1 MDVKRRKRE
10 MVASQGTLQRPSARQ
25 VSGWAALM
33 VMGFVVGLIVAY
45 AIAVG
50 PLAQQSPN
58 TGAPAAQD
66 AGQTALDRYQHT
78 ASNLAAAVQRHDWQS
93 IARFK
98 SQLETQI
105 DAAAIQAIYAERS
118 RLLGNLTAAEQ
129 RGDVRLA
136 LAFRQRID
144 DLCPAANVSGA
155 PAFCQ

>member
-1 MDVKRRKRE
+1 
-10 MVASQGTLQRPSARQ
+10 MVASQTLQRPSARQ

-33 VMGFVVGLIVAY
+33 VMGFVVGLVVAY

-50 PLAQQSPN
+50 PLAQS
-58 TGAPAAQD
+58 TGAGSPVVPNAPS
-66 AGQTALDRYQHT
+66 QTALDRYQHT

-105 DAAAIQAIYAERS
+105 DTQAIQAIYAERS
-118 RLLGNLTAAEQ
+118 RLLANLTAAEQ
-129 RGDVRLA
+129 RGDMQLA
-136 LAFRQRID
+136 LAFRQRLE
-144 DLCPAANVSGA
+144 DLCPAANIRGA

>member
-1 MDVKRRKRE
+1 
-10 MVASQGTLQRPSARQ
+10 MVASQQTLQRPSARQ

-33 VMGFVVGLIVAY
+33 VMGFGVGLVVAY

-50 PLAQQSPN
+50 PLAQSPG

-78 ASNLAAAVQRHDWQS
+78 ASNLAVAVQRHDWQS

-105 DAAAIQAIYAERS
+105 DAEAIQAIYAERS

-129 RGDVRLA
+129 RGDVQLA
-136 LAFRQRID
+136 LAFRQRIE